1 MTTRSVAP
9 DWVARV
15 DEVLQLKE
23 RSWAWLARK
32 LDIQGRYRGHG
43 IDDTVLNKIK
53 HGQSHGRVNDLDEQQ
68 RELVAEI
75 LEVPK
80 NWIFEP
86 QGP

>member
-1 MTTRSVAP
+1 MTTHSVAP

-32 LDIQGRYRGHG
+32 VD
-43 IDDTVLNKIK
+43 IDDTVLNRIK
-53 HGQSHGRVNDLDEQQ
+53 HGQSHGRVSDLDEHQ

-80 NWIFEP
+80 NWIFQPE
-86 QGP
+86 GP

>member
-1 MTTRSVAP
+1 MTTHSVAP

-15 DEVLQLKE
+15 DEVLHLKE

-32 LDIQGRYRGHG
+32 VD
-43 IDDTVLNKIK
+43 IDDTVLNRIK
-53 HGQSHGRVNDLDEQQ
+53 HGQSHGRVSDLDEHQ

>member
-1 MTTRSVAP
+1 MTTHSVAP

-32 LDIQGRYRGHG
+32 VD
-43 IDDTVLNKIK
+43 IDDTVLNRIK
-53 HGQSHGRVNDLDEQQ
+53 HGQSHGRVNDLDEHQ

-80 NWIFEP
+80 NWIFQPE
-86 QGP
+86 GP

>member
-15 DEVLQLKE
+15 DEVLHLKE

-32 LDIQGRYRGHG
+32 VD

-53 HGQSHGRVNDLDEQQ
+53 HGQSHGRVSDLDEQQ

-80 NWIFEP
+80 NWIFQPE
-86 QGP
+86 GP

>member
-32 LDIQGRYRGHG
+32 VD
-43 IDDTVLNKIK
+43 IDDTVLNRIK
-53 HGQSHGRVNDLDEQQ
+53 HGQSHGRVSDLDEHQ

-80 NWIFEP
+80 NWIFQPE
-86 QGP
+86 GP

>member
-1 MTTRSVAP
+1 MYKRQTHSVAP

-15 DEVLQLKE
+15 DEVLHLKE

-32 LDIQGRYRGHG
+32 VD
-43 IDDTVLNKIK
+43 IDDTVLNRIK
-53 HGQSHGRVNDLDEQQ
+53 HGQSHGRVSDLDEHQ

>member
-1 MTTRSVAP
+1 MTTHSVAP

-15 DEVLQLKE
+15 DEVVQLKE

-32 LDIQGRYRGHG
+32 VD
-43 IDDTVLNKIK
+43 IDDTVLNRIK
-53 HGQSHGRVNDLDEQQ
+53 HGQSHGRVSDLDEHQ

>member
-32 LDIQGRYRGHG
+32 VD
-43 IDDTVLNKIK
+43 IDDTVLNRIK
-53 HGQSHGRVNDLDEQQ
+53 HGQSHGRVSDLDEHQ

>member
-1 MTTRSVAP
+1 MTTHSVAP

-15 DEVLQLKE
+15 DEVLHLKE

-32 LDIQGRYRGHG
+32 VD
-43 IDDTVLNKIK
+43 IDDTVLNRIK
-53 HGQSHGRVNDLDEQQ
+53 HGQSHGRVSDLDEHQ

-80 NWIFEP
+80 NWIFQPE
-86 QGP
+86 GP

>member
-1 MTTRSVAP
+1 MTTHSVAP

-32 LDIQGRYRGHG
+32 VD

-53 HGQSHGRVNDLDEQQ
+53 HGQSHGRVSDLDEHQ

-80 NWIFEP
+80 NWIFQPE
-86 QGP
+86 GP

>member
-9 DWVARV
+9 EWVARV

-32 LDIQGRYRGHG
+32 VD

-53 HGQSHGRVNDLDEQQ
+53 HGQSHGRVSDLDEHQ

>member
-9 DWVARV
+9 NWVARV

-23 RSWAWLARK
+23 RSGAWLARK
-32 LDIQGRYRGHG
+32 VD

-53 HGQSHGRVNDLDEQQ
+53 HGQSHGRVSDLDEHQ

>member
-1 MTTRSVAP
+1 MTTHSVAP

-32 LDIQGRYRGHG
+32 VD
-43 IDDTVLNKIK
+43 IDDTVLNRIK
-53 HGQSHGRVNDLDEQQ
+53 HGQSHGRVSDLAAHQ

>member
-32 LDIQGRYRGHG
+32 VD
-43 IDDTVLNKIK
+43 IDDTVLNRIK
-53 HGQSHGRVNDLDEQQ
+53 HGQSHGRVSDLDEQQ

>member
-1 MTTRSVAP
+1 MTTHSVAP

-32 LDIQGRYRGHG
+32 VD
-43 IDDTVLNKIK
+43 IDDTVLNRIK
-53 HGQSHGRVNDLDEQQ
+53 HGQSHGRVSDLDEHQ

-86 QGP
+86 QG

>member
-1 MTTRSVAP
+1 MTTHSVAP

-15 DEVLQLKE
+15 DEVLHLKE

-32 LDIQGRYRGHG
+32 VD
-43 IDDTVLNKIK
+43 IDDTVLNRIK
-53 HGQSHGRVNDLDEQQ
+53 HGQSHGRVSDLDEHQ

-86 QGP
+86 QG

>member
-1 MTTRSVAP
+1 MTTHSVAP

-15 DEVLQLKE
+15 DEVLHLKE

-32 LDIQGRYRGHG
+32 VD
-43 IDDTVLNKIK
+43 IDDTVLNRIK
-53 HGQSHGRVNDLDEQQ
+53 HGQSHGRVSDLDEQQ

>member
-9 DWVARV
+9 NWVARV
-15 DEVLQLKE
+15 DEVLRLKE

-32 LDIQGRYRGHG
+32 VD

-53 HGQSHGRVNDLDEQQ
+53 HGQSHGRVSDLDEQQ

>member
-1 MTTRSVAP
+1 MTTHSVAP

-32 LDIQGRYRGHG
+32 VD
-43 IDDTVLNKIK
+43 IDDTVLNRIK
-53 HGQSHGRVNDLDEQQ
+53 HGQSHGRVSDLDEHQ

>member
-32 LDIQGRYRGHG
+32 VD

-53 HGQSHGRVNDLDEQQ
+53 HGQSHGRVSDLDEHQ

>member
-9 DWVARV
+9 NWVARV

-32 LDIQGRYRGHG
+32 VD

-53 HGQSHGRVNDLDEQQ
+53 HGQSHGRVSDLDEQQ

>member
-1 MTTRSVAP
+1 MTTHSVAP

-32 LDIQGRYRGHG
+32 VD

-53 HGQSHGRVNDLDEQQ
+53 HGQSHGRVSDLDEHQ

>member
-9 DWVARV
+9 EWVARV
-15 DEVLQLKE
+15 DEVLHLKE

-32 LDIQGRYRGHG
+32 VD

-53 HGQSHGRVNDLDEQQ
+53 HGQSHGRVSDLDEQQ

>member
-15 DEVLQLKE
+15 DEVLHLKE

-32 LDIQGRYRGHG
+32 VD

-53 HGQSHGRVNDLDEQQ
+53 HGQSHGRVNDLDEHQ

>member
-9 DWVARV
+9 NWVARV

-32 LDIQGRYRGHG
+32 VD
-43 IDDTVLNKIK
+43 IDDTVLNRIK
-53 HGQSHGRVNDLDEQQ
+53 HGQSHGRVSDLDEQQ

>member
-15 DEVLQLKE
+15 DEVLHLKE
-23 RSWAWLARK
+23 RWWAWLARK
-32 LDIQGRYRGHG
+32 VD

-53 HGQSHGRVNDLDEQQ
+53 NGQSHGRVSDLDEQQ

>member
-1 MTTRSVAP
+1 MTTHSVAP

-23 RSWAWLARK
+23 RSWGWLARK
-32 LDIQGRYRGHG
+32 VD
-43 IDDTVLNKIK
+43 IDDTVLNRIK
-53 HGQSHGRVNDLDEQQ
+53 HGQSHGRVSDLDEHQ

>member
-9 DWVARV
+9 EWVARV

-32 LDIQGRYRGHG
+32 VD

-53 HGQSHGRVNDLDEQQ
+53 HGQSHGRVSDLDEQQ

>member
-9 DWVARV
+9 TWVARV

-32 LDIQGRYRGHG
+32 VD

-53 HGQSHGRVNDLDEQQ
+53 HGQSHGRVSDLDEQQ

>member
-9 DWVARV
+9 NWVARV
-15 DEVLQLKE
+15 DEVLHLKE

-32 LDIQGRYRGHG
+32 VD

-53 HGQSHGRVNDLDEQQ
+53 HGQSHGRVSDLDEQQ

>member
-1 MTTRSVAP
+1 MTTHSVAP
-9 DWVARV
+9 AWVARV

-32 LDIQGRYRGHG
+32 VD
-43 IDDTVLNKIK
+43 IDDTVLNRIK
-53 HGQSHGRVNDLDEQQ
+53 HGQSHGRVSDLDEQQ

>member
-9 DWVARV
+9 NWVARV

-32 LDIQGRYRGHG
+32 VD

-53 HGQSHGRVNDLDEQQ
+53 HGQSHGRVNDLDEHQ

>member
-1 MTTRSVAP
+1 MTTHSVAP

-32 LDIQGRYRGHG
+32 VD
-43 IDDTVLNKIK
+43 IDDTVLNRIK
-53 HGQSHGRVNDLDEQQ
+53 HGQSHGRVSDLDEHQ

-80 NWIFEP
+80 IWIFEP

>member
-1 MTTRSVAP
+1 MTTHSVAP

-32 LDIQGRYRGHG
+32 VD
-43 IDDTVLNKIK
+43 IDDTVLNRIK
-53 HGQSHGRVNDLDEQQ
+53 HGQSHGRVSDLDEHQ

-80 NWIFEP
+80 SWIFEP

>member
-1 MTTRSVAP
+1 MTTHSVAP

-32 LDIQGRYRGHG
+32 VD
-43 IDDTVLNKIK
+43 IDDTGLNRIK
-53 HGQSHGRVNDLDEQQ
+53 HGQSHGRVSDLDEHQ

-86 QGP
+86 QG

>member
-15 DEVLQLKE
+15 DEVLHLKE

-32 LDIQGRYRGHG
+32 VD
-43 IDDTVLNKIK
+43 IDDTVLNRIK
-53 HGQSHGRVNDLDEQQ
+53 HGQSHGRVSDLDEHQ

-80 NWIFEP
+80 NWIFQPE
-86 QGP
+86 GP

>member
-1 MTTRSVAP
+1 MTTHSVAP

-32 LDIQGRYRGHG
+32 VD
-43 IDDTVLNKIK
+43 IDDTVLNRIK
-53 HGQSHGRVNDLDEQQ
+53 HGQSHGRVSDLDEQQ

>member
-1 MTTRSVAP
+1 MTTRSVAR

-32 LDIQGRYRGHG
+32 VD

>member
-1 MTTRSVAP
+1 MTTHSVAP

-32 LDIQGRYRGHG
+32 VD
-43 IDDTVLNKIK
+43 IDDTVLNRNK
-53 HGQSHGRVNDLDEQQ
+53 HGQSHGRVSDLDEHQ

>member
-1 MTTRSVAP
+1 MTTHSVAP

-15 DEVLQLKE
+15 DEVLHLKE

-32 LDIQGRYRGHG
+32 VD

-53 HGQSHGRVNDLDEQQ
+53 HGQSHGRVSDLDEQQ

-80 NWIFEP
+80 NWIFQPE
-86 QGP
+86 GP